1 MHTNIHD
8 IGYVESRIDDCS
20 ALGAYIQ
27 DDSQKEFIVRS
38 LMHCRTPREWAML
51 LIYKLYLEET
61 LPWSII
67 NSKNF
72 IVTTATLCVNLKA
85 ANYENLRKA
94 LARQYSRIVKG

>member
-1 MHTNIHD
+1 MHTNIQD
-8 IGYVESRIDDCS
+8 IGYMESHFEDNS
-20 ALGAYIQ
+20 ALDAYIQ
-27 DDSQKEFIVRS
+27 DSSQKAFIERS

-61 LPWSII
+61 LPWGII

-72 IVTTATLCVNLKA
+72 IVTTAAFCVNLKA

-94 LARQYSRIVKG
+94 LARQYSRIVRR